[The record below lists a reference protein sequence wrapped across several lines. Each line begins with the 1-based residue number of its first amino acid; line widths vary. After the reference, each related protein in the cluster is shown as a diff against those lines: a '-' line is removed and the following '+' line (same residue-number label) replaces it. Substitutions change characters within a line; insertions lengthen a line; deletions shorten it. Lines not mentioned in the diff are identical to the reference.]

1 MSLWSK
7 GVNRS
12 KTDVSRLEDLPDV
25 TKLLNESGT
34 FNVNMF
40 VSLYWDKLTQSK
52 SHKLDIS
59 KYQLVWWGKFENMHL
74 LQTELA
80 IFDPE
85 NKVYFFVTSR
95 SSEFKISHYDK
106 NIISDRS
113 GTTAT
118 FNKSIEY
125 KGRTGGKHV
134 LNISESQ
141 FKNMKLVLKKLTSFI
156 QPGKKYKEL
165 FYDWID
171 K

>member
-12 KTDVSRLEDLPDV
+12 KTDVSRLEDLPDI
-25 TKLLNESGT
+25 TKLINESGT

-118 FNKSIEY
+118 FNKSIQY
-125 KGRTGGKHV
+125 KGRIGGKHV
-134 LNISESQ
+134 LNITESQ
-141 FKNMKLVLKKLTSFI
+141 FNNMKLILKKLTSFI

-165 FYDWID
+165 FYDWIN